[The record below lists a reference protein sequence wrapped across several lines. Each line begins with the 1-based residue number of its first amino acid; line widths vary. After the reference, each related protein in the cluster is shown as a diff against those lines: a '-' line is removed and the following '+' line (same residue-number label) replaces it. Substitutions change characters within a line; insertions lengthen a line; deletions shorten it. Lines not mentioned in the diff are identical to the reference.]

1 MCGLPSLQPNL
12 TVGLSKLHM
21 MAADG
26 RCKSFDAAADGFV
39 QGEGC
44 GMVVLK
50 RLADAL
56 ADGDPVHA
64 VIRGSAMNQDGRS
77 GSLTAPSRSA
87 QVQVVRA
94 ALADAGVEPESIGY
108 VETHGTGSALGE
120 PIEVHALADALGR
133 DRRRPGV
140 LGALQSTHGHRGPA
154 AGLAGP
160 LNRTDGRRD

>member
-26 RCKSFDAAADGFV
+26 RCKSFDAAADGFG
-39 QGEGC
+39 QGGGC

-108 VETHGTGSALGE
+108 AETHGTGKDLGE
-120 PIEVHALADALGR
+120 PISAEQ
-133 DRRRPGV
+133 RRVGKEC
-140 LGALQSTHGHRGPA
+140 GNTCTSRGWP
-154 AGLAGP
+154 
-160 LNRTDGRRD
+160 N